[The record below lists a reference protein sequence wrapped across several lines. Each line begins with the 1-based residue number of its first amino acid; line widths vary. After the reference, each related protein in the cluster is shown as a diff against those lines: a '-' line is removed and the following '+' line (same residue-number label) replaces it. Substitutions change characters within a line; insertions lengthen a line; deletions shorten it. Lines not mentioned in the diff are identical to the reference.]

1 VITHVLYRQIQDA
14 TAGTE
19 IPAEVLAGIVEA
31 ESHGN
36 AMAYRP
42 EEGYRWA
49 WDIERGK
56 TFRRLTPGEASSSE
70 PPDDFPGGVN
80 EWLGQRASYGL
91 CQVMGAT
98 AREAGFSGDFRE
110 LYRPRVNLDLAV
122 RHLRQL
128 YARHDGNLF
137 DAIASYHAGDPRST
151 RAVTYAHRVLALAM
165 HYREV
170 ERE

>member
-1 VITHVLYRQIQDA
+1 
-14 TAGTE
+14 
-19 IPAEVLAGIVEA
+19 
-31 ESHGN
+31 
-36 AMAYRP
+36 
-42 EEGYRWA
+42 
-49 WDIERGK
+49 
-56 TFRRLTPGEASSSE
+56 
-70 PPDDFPGGVN
+70 
-80 EWLGQRASYGL
+80 
-91 CQVMGAT
+91 MGAT